1 MPQVIQKWLK
11 LIVVVAVFAGTLVP
25 ALVAPARTI
34 SLPQTMADTKA
45 LGRVVRAPQ
54 KVMFEFPATHVGF
67 SWTGEDK
74 TGVRF
79 RAISQDGRKGPWQ
92 RATEAHDA
100 ERGDRHFSG
109 VIALDRAAGLV
120 WQGVRKDGAE
130 MGPVVLDYLNT
141 IDGER
146 YLQQIPALAE
156 ASVATPKVV
165 TRAEW
170 GADESLKKTSGG
182 CKRTFFKTQQ
192 LFVHHTAGTNFDKD
206 PYATMR
212 AIYWYHTVRQG
223 WCDIGYNFVIS
234 HNGTIFEGRWARKY
248 ASFEHHDGESRD
260 GRIVT
265 GAHVSGFNSG
275 SVGISLMGNFSQVEL
290 PPEARRSLAELLAWE
305 ADRHDLKPR
314 GTHTYRNPET
324 GTTKQL
330 PYIAGHRDAGSTEC
344 PGNLVY
350 AALPAI
356 REDAKAAM
364 GAGKMSTRISL
375 QPTAPVVQHGESATF
390 TGTLADVQGTALA
403 GRPVRSYLKV
413 AGADWTPGPSS
424 VTAADG
430 SFSLTITPKKNSKLI
445 AVYDGD
451 TLTWGAD
458 SNVAAV
464 KVRPIVTLQADGATA
479 DTAGISHY
487 PPGTTV
493 VPLSGGVRPRHPG
506 VPVVVRVSKLNP
518 DGTYTLLSKVKLA
531 LNAWSNYRVEYTLP
545 EPIGGTY
552 RALTWFTG
560 DADHP
565 RAPSPEIFFVVDPA
579 P

>member
-1 MPQVIQKWLK
+1 MPRVKQKWLK
-11 LIVVVAVFAGTLVP
+11 SIVVVAVFAGTLVP

-34 SLPQTMADTKA
+34 SLPQTMVETKA
-45 LGRVVRAPQ
+45 LGRVTRAPQ
-54 KVMFEFPATHVGF
+54 KVMFDFPATHVGF
-67 SWTGEDK
+67 SWTGEEG

-79 RAISQDGRKGPWQ
+79 RAISGDGTKGPWQ

-109 VIALDRAAGLV
+109 VIALDRAIGLV
-120 WQGVRKDGAE
+120 WQGVRKNRAE
-130 MGPVVLDYLNT
+130 MGPVLLDYLNT

-146 YLQQIPALAE
+146 YLRRVPAVAE
-156 ASVATPKVV
+156 ADVGTPKII
-165 TRAEW
+165 TRAQW

-182 CKRTFFKTQQ
+182 CRRTFFKPQQ
-192 LFVHHTAGTNFDKD
+192 LFVHHTAGANFDKK

-223 WCDIGYNFVIS
+223 WCDVGYNFVMS
-234 HNGTIFEGRWARKY
+234 PDGRIFEGRWARKY

-275 SVGISLMGNFSQVEL
+275 SIGISLMGNYSEVHL
-290 PPEARRSLAELLAWE
+290 PPSARRSLAELLAWE
-305 ADRHDLKPR
+305 ADRHGLKPR

-330 PYIAGHRDAGSTEC
+330 PYIAGHRDAGYTEC

-350 AALPAI
+350 AVLPGI
-356 REDAKAAM
+356 REDTKAAM
-364 GAGKMSTRISL
+364 GAGKMATRLHL
-375 QPTAPVVQHGESATF
+375 QPTAPMVQHGENATF
-390 TGTLADVQGTALA
+390 TGSLTDRDGTGLAAQ
-403 GRPVRSYLKV
+403 PIRSYLKV
-413 AGADWTPGPSS
+413 AGADWTPGPGTL
-424 VTAADG
+424 TATDG
-430 SFSLTITPKKNSKLI
+430 SYSLSITPKKNSKLI

-451 TLTWGAD
+451 SATWGAD

-464 KVRPIVTLQADGATA
+464 KVRPIVTLQAEGAPVETG
-479 DTAGISHY
+479 GISHY

-493 VPLSGGVRPRHPG
+493 VPMSGSVRPRHPG
-506 VPVVVRVSKLNP
+506 APVVLRVSKVGP
-518 DGTYTLLSKVKLA
+518 DGTYTLLSKLELA
-531 LNAWSNYRVEYTLP
+531 LDGSSNYRVEYVLP
-545 EPIGGTY
+545 GPVGGTY
-552 RALTWFTG
+552 RALTWFRG

-565 RAPSPEIFFVVDPA
+565 KSPSPEIFFVVDPA

>member
-1 MPQVIQKWLK
+1 MQRVERTWFKF
-11 LIVVVAVFAGTLVP
+11 IVVVAVFAGTLVP
-25 ALVAPARTI
+25 ALMAPARTI
-34 SLPQTMADTKA
+34 SLPRTMADTKA
-45 LGRVVRAPQ
+45 LGRVARAPQ
-54 KVMFEFPATHVGF
+54 KVTFDFPATHVGF
-67 SWTGEDK
+67 SWTGEEG

-79 RAISQDGRKGPWQ
+79 RPIFESGKKGEWQ

-100 ERGDRHFSG
+100 ERGDQHFSA
-109 VIALDRAAGLV
+109 VIALDRATGLI
-120 WQGVRKDGAE
+120 WQGVRKEGAG
-130 MGPVVLDYLNT
+130 MGPVLLDYLNT

-146 YLQQIPALAE
+146 YLQRVP
-156 ASVATPKVV
+156 SVADAAVNTPDIV

-170 GADESLKKTSGG
+170 GADESVKSTSGG
-182 CKRTFFKTQQ
+182 CRRTFFKPQQ
-192 LFVHHTAGTNFDKD
+192 LFVHHTAGANFDNN
-206 PYATMR
+206 PRATMR

-223 WCDIGYNFVIS
+223 WCDVGYNFVIS
-234 HNGTIFEGRWARKY
+234 HDGTVFEGRWARSY
-248 ASFEHHDGESRD
+248 APFEHHDGESRA

-265 GAHVSGFNSG
+265 GAHVAGYNSG
-275 SVGISLMGNFSQVEL
+275 SVGISLMGNYSRVEL
-290 PPEARRSLAELLAWE
+290 PPDARRSLAEFLAWE
-305 ADRHDLKPR
+305 ADRHDLKPK

-324 GTTKQL
+324 GTTRRL
-330 PYIAGHRDAGSTEC
+330 PYIAGHRDAGDTEC

-350 AALPAI
+350 AAMPAI
-356 REDAKAAM
+356 REDTKAAM
-364 GAGKMSTRISL
+364 GAGKMSTRLSL
-375 QPTAPVVQHGESATF
+375 QPTAPMVQHGESATF
-390 TGTLADVQGTALA
+390 TGTLTDGLGTGLA
-403 GRPVRSYLKV
+403 ARPVRSYVKV
-413 AGADWTPGPSS
+413 PGAEWTPGPGT

-430 SFSLTITPKKNSKLI
+430 SYSLSITPKKNSKII

-451 TLTWGAD
+451 TTTWGAD

-464 KVRPIVTLQADGATA
+464 KVRPTVTLQAEGATT

-506 VPVVVRVSKLNP
+506 LPVVLRVSKLNP
-518 DGTYTLLSKVKLA
+518 DGTYTLLSKLKLLLDGA
-531 LNAWSNYRVEYTLP
+531 SNYRTDYWLP

-565 RAPSPEIFFVVDPA
+565 KSPSPEIHFFVDPS